1 MRIKLLIILV
11 LCSALLIAVEIPKL
25 NDVPMISVGV
35 SGYVEAPGTYL
46 FTPVS
51 RLSDVIAQQQA
62 LIPENHI
69 ETAETPLLED
79 ERLSHYGPSDH
90 RDQTKSLL
98 KVDPAKQA
106 LRTISIT
113 REGKTTVYDLL
124 KFYRLGD
131 SSQNPLLKD
140 GDLVLIKAVSEVVN
154 ISGAINIP
162 GEMEYVAGDRLS
174 DLLGLAA
181 GYTYDAD
188 TQKIQLYRY
197 QANRID
203 FEIIPLDIAA
213 ANYALQPYDRIIIP
227 QTLEISRKL
236 KVIISG
242 QVKSPG
248 EYIIG
253 DNSTLYQVL
262 MQAGGL
268 SSRADINNL
277 ICYNEYL
284 SEGDSALLENLSR
297 RAMNDM
303 TPLEYS
309 YLRTNLQQ
317 LKGKYSL
324 DPAKM
329 WASQGKEADLELHD
343 GDRIYVPEKM
353 DLVWVSGQVRQPG
366 LIPWVE
372 GASWDYYIGEAG
384 GYVNN
389 RKVGKG
395 RLIKSSSGN
404 WVKPKKD
411 IKIMPGDTVFVPEQT
426 DRSLWTDV
434 KDIVTLVSSAIT
446 IIVGVDAIT
455 K

>member
-1 MRIKLLIILV
+1 MKIKLLIILI
-11 LCSALLIAVEIPKL
+11 LCSALLWAVEIPVPP
-25 NDVPMISVGV
+25 DVPMISVGI
-35 SGYVEAPGTYL
+35 SGYVEAPGNYF

-51 RLSDVIAQQQA
+51 RLSNVIQQQQA
-62 LIPENHI
+62 LMLEPQQTLPDVPEPD
-69 ETAETPLLED
+69 TRLTTRYKLPDQQD
-79 ERLSHYGPSDH
+79 EQPP
-90 RDQTKSLL
+90 LL

-113 REGKTTVYDLL
+113 RDGKIQEYDLL

-140 GDLVLIKAVSEVVN
+140 GDLVHIKAVSEVIG
-154 ISGAINIP
+154 ISGAVNIP
-162 GEMEYVAGDRLS
+162 GEIEYVAGDKLS
-174 DLLGLAA
+174 DLLALAA
-181 GYTYDAD
+181 GYSYDAD
-188 TQKIQLYRY
+188 TAEIQLYRY
-197 QANRID
+197 SPNRID
-203 FEIIPLDIAA
+203 FEIITLDLAA
-213 ANYALQPYDRIIIP
+213 GEYALKPFDRIIIP

-236 KVIISG
+236 RVTVSG
-242 QVKSPG
+242 KVKSPG

-253 DNSTLYQVL
+253 DKSTLYQVL

-284 SEGDSALLENLSR
+284 NGGDSALLETLSR

-317 LKGKYSL
+317 LKGKYSF

-343 GDRIYVPEKM
+343 GDRIYVPEKLDM
-353 DLVWVSGQVRQPG
+353 VWVSGQVRHPG

-372 GASWDYYIGEAG
+372 GATWDYYIGEAG
-384 GYVNN
+384 GYANN
-389 RKVGKG
+389 RKVGKS
-395 RLIKSSSGN
+395 RLIRGYSGN

-411 IKIMPGDTVFVPEQT
+411 IKIMPGDTVFVPAQT

-434 KDIVTLVSSAIT
+434 KDIITLVSSAVT
-446 IIVGVDAIT
+446 IIVGVNAIT
-455 K
+455 N